1 MENKYGLMM
10 NSFERNVVQVALTHL
25 YETHEYLITEEENNP
40 SGRILSKNHQDIM
53 KACEEMLNSLK

>member
-25 YETHEYLITEEENNP
+25 YETREYLIIDEENDP
-40 SGRILSKNHQDIM
+40 SRVKHHQDIM

>member
-25 YETHEYLITEEENNP
+25 YETHEYLITEEENA
-40 SGRILSKNHQDIM
+40 SVKHHQDIM